1 MDKIKMISELER
13 ECFPDSFWDE
23 GAVAAQLSQK
33 TTFSEVIML
42 ENEPVGFY
50 LGSSVANEAEL
61 YRIAVRPSMR
71 RRGFASELMKTL
83 ISSRRAN
90 GDEVIFLEVRS
101 KNKPAILLYE
111 KSGFVRIA
119 VRKGYYKD
127 DDAVIYRLGL

>member
-1 MDKIKMISELER
+1 MDNVKIISELER

-33 TTFSEVIML
+33 TTFSEVITL

-71 RRGFASELMKTL
+71 RRGIASELMKGL
-83 ISSRRAN
+83 IRSRKAN

-101 KNKPAILLYE
+101 KNTPAILLYE

-127 DDAVIYRLGL
+127 DDAVIYRLEL